1 MGLLK
6 EEDKKFLENM
16 FKSDMLGKI
25 KLKFFYTP
33 NNESCELEKQ
43 IIDEV
48 ISLNPELFMLEEYSF
63 NENTDKVKE
72 YNIEYIPAL
81 IVTTEDETVGNNI
94 IFYGVPSGHEFGSLI
109 QTIVWVSN
117 HDKQIIISDNI
128 LDQVNKI
135 NEVTKLTIFV
145 TPSCP
150 YCPRA
155 VLTSVSLSLKNNNIK
170 TEVVMANEIPELTNQ
185 FDVQSVPKIV
195 VNRDPDKFFVG
206 AYPLPQFVSQVI
218 EFLEI

>member
-1 MGLLK
+1 MSLLK

-33 NNESCELEKQ
+33 NDESCELEKQ

-72 YNIEYIPAL
+72 YNIEYVPAL

-94 IFYGVPSGHEFGSLI
+94 IFYGVPSGHEFGSFI
-109 QTIVWVSN
+109 
-117 HDKQIIISDNI
+117 DK
-128 LDQVNKI
+128 
-135 NEVTKLTIFV
+135 
-145 TPSCP
+145 
-150 YCPRA
+150 
-155 VLTSVSLSLKNNNIK
+155 
-170 TEVVMANEIPELTNQ
+170 
-185 FDVQSVPKIV
+185 
-195 VNRDPDKFFVG
+195 
-206 AYPLPQFVSQVI
+206 
-218 EFLEI
+218 